1 MLFLWSWL
9 SNQETEE
16 TPASNEMSENMTR
29 NEKLQGISTIMWG
42 LKVPEVILKAA
53 GEIPGWPSR
62 SIGGPVLAVL
72 D

>member
-1 MLFLWSWL
+1 
-9 SNQETEE
+9 
-16 TPASNEMSENMTR
+16 
-29 NEKLQGISTIMWG
+29 MWG
-42 LKVPEVILKAA
+42 LKVPEAILKAA